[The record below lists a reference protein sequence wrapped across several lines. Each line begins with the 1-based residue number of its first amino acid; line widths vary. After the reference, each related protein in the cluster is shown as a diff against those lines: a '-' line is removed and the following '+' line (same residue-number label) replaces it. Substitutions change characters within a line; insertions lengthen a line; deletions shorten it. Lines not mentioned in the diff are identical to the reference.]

1 MRFLDLL
8 LFQLL
13 FFQAWELYERN
24 GLVALVDASLNGE
37 FDAEQASKFLR
48 IGLLCTQ
55 ESPKHRPS
63 MSSVVKMLTGEM
75 DVDVSMMTKPALISD
90 FMDLK
95 VRKKQE
101 STIDMKT
108 SSTYNTSSSASDNHD
123 TTMSSA
129 ASTTFTTQYDQSV

>member
-24 GLVALVDASLNGE
+24 ELVALVDASLNGE

-55 ESPKHRPS
+55 ESPKRRPS

-75 DVDVSMMTKPALISD
+75 DVDDSMMTKPALISD

-129 ASTTFTTQYDQSV
+129 AATTFTTQYDQSV